1 MSFSNDS
8 KQKLTAIAAVIIL
21 LLLATN
27 AVLLY
32 NNYQK
37 SDQLE
42 TQGLELNDT
51 KKLRAEL
58 EKLHYAAQEEIEA
71 MKGENEEMNEIV
83 EEKKE
88 ELSRA
93 NKRISAL
100 LSGGKKTKRELRE
113 IKNMMKEMQEQRD
126 RYLTELTTMRE
137 KNEQLTADNL
147 LLTDEKENLT
157 TQVIEERKMNEE
169 LVTAR
174 AALMSEKEDLNSK
187 NANLSA
193 VVVRASVIDIKDLSV
208 TGWKVKKSGK
218 AVKRK
223 HAKSID
229 RLKVCF
235 TAEPSEVAE
244 SGSEDF
250 YVRLI
255 SPQGETLAI
264 ETMGSGVFTTTQ
276 KQEKIRYTHV
286 KTVDYKNSEEA
297 VACFLWEPDVDFVK
311 GTYTVEVYNKGYLTS
326 ANTFKLK

>member
-42 TQGLELNDT
+42 AQGVELSDT

-58 EKLHYAAQEEIEA
+58 EKLHYAAQEEISA
-71 MKGENEEMNEIV
+71 MKGENEEMNALV

-88 ELSRA
+88 ELNKA
-93 NKRISAL
+93 NKRIAAL
-100 LSGGKKTKRELRE
+100 LSGGKKTKRELQE
-113 IKNMMKEMQEQRD
+113 IRNMMQEMQQQRD
-126 RYLTELTTMRE
+126 QYLAELNTMRE
-137 KNEQLTADNL
+137 KNEALTAENL
-147 LLTDEKENLT
+147 QLSDEKESLT
-157 TQVIEERKMNEE
+157 TQVIEERKMNED

-174 AALMSEKEDLNSK
+174 AALMSEKEELNSK

-193 VVVRASVIDIKDLSV
+193 VVVKASVIDIKDLSV
-208 TGWKVKKSGK
+208 TGWKVRKNGK
-218 AVKRK
+218 AVKRR

-235 TAEPSEVAE
+235 TAQPNDVAE
-244 SGSEDF
+244 SGEEDF

-264 ETMGSGVFTTTQ
+264 ETMGSGVFTTT
-276 KQEKIRYTHV
+276 KDQEKIRYTHV
-286 KTVDYKNSEEA
+286 KTVDYKNEEEA
-297 VACFLWEPDVDFVK
+297 VACFLWEPDIEFTK
-311 GTYTVEVYNKGYLTS
+311 GTYTVEVYNKGYLTA